1 MLSRTAT
8 SKLDNHK
15 KCQQNQHIRMIAN
28 NEDLRND
35 AENSQKS
42 IIYITLEN
50 ISLKHTDITNPLLSI
65 K

>member
-35 AENSQKS
+35 AENSALHHINQL
-42 IIYITLEN
+42 YILHWKT
-50 ISLKHTDITNPLLSI
+50 SL
-65 K
+65 